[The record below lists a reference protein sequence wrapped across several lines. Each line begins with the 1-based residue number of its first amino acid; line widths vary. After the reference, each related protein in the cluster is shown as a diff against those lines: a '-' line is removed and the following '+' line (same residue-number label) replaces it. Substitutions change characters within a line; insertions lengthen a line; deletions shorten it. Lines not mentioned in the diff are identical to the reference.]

1 MRRTKQCQRKRC
13 CSCHRWFHP
22 HPSAV
27 LSQKTCSLECRI
39 QRRRRLAR
47 LRRERELHEYRVE
60 ERLRQR
66 GCRARRGEASRSETV
81 SGPVSRTTLSVQIT
95 ELQEIILKKWDQE
108 LQRSRASLARHLKVL
123 VKENQPNPGQGGT
136 KEPVCHVPP

>member
-1 MRRTKQCQRKRC
+1 MGRTKQCPRKRC

-27 LSQKTCSLECRI
+27 LSQQTCSLKCRVE
-39 QRRRRLAR
+39 RRRRLAR
-47 LRRERELHEYRVE
+47 LRRERELHAYRVE

-66 GCRARRGEASRSETV
+66 ECRARRREAPRTETV
-81 SGPVSRTTLSVQIT
+81 SAPVSRTTLSAQGT
-95 ELQEIILKKWDQE
+95 ELEEFILAKWDKE
-108 LQRSRASLARHLKVL
+108 LRRSRASLSRYLKL
-123 VKENQPNPGQGGT
+123 LLREKRRYPGQGGM

>member
-1 MRRTKQCQRKRC
+1 
-13 CSCHRWFHP
+13 
-22 HPSAV
+22 
-27 LSQKTCSLECRI
+27 
-39 QRRRRLAR
+39 LAR

-66 GCRARRGEASRSETV
+66 ECRARRREAGLPERGST
-81 SGPVSRTTLSVQIT
+81 PVSRPTLSAQVT
-95 ELQEIILKKWDQE
+95 ELQEIILEKWDQE

-123 VKENQPNPGQGGT
+123 VKENQPNPSQGGT